1 MSCTKNTCN
10 YLGYTT
16 HNMVKYVWVVVKSW
30 HCVDNIHEYIFNTV
44 CNIQYLNLNKN
55 ATICKPWLFPAVL
68 LCNCAYSIFK
78 LIWQSTITYSLAR
91 WISIHYRYMCIQYL
105 TNIVNLIIL
114 IWNESDYA
122 VGRTMEHDTR
132 DCIGSNYLRIFPNS
146 NALYRYFDN
155 LTMLRLFW
163 SDIIL

>member
-105 TNIVNLIIL
+105 TNIVKQLEDFNLKWIRLCSWENNRTVTNVIVLGQAVCIL
-114 IWNESDYA
+114 FSTQTPYTGIL
-122 VGRTMEHDTR
+122 T
-132 DCIGSNYLRIFPNS
+132 IGHCCVCFC
-146 NALYRYFDN
+146 
-155 LTMLRLFW
+155 LT
-163 SDIIL
+163 

>member
-30 HCVDNIHEYIFNTV
+30 HCVDNIHEYIFNTI

-68 LCNCAYSIFK
+68 LCNCAHSIFK

-105 TNIVNLIIL
+105 TNIVKQLDNFNLKLIRLCSWENNGTITHVIVLAQAICAFFPTQTPYTGIL
-114 IWNESDYA
+114 TIWQCC
-122 VGRTMEHDTR
+122 VCFG
-132 DCIGSNYLRIFPNS
+132 
-146 NALYRYFDN
+146 
-155 LTMLRLFW
+155 LT
-163 SDIIL
+163 